1 MSGPF
6 VNSFTVGHKHSFL
19 DRDNLTKPIKMQLS
33 QKQKKLSQFFSVF
46 LRSRLNFGHFQKKDD
61 PHS

>member
-6 VNSFTVGHKHSFL
+6 VNSFTVGHKHSLL